1 MNLTDMIGTQI
12 MPGRFCPGRFLA
24 ENSLWAAAAVM
35 LSSLRFEKA
44 KDAAGNHIDFEPTF
58 RHGTVR

>member
-1 MNLTDMIGTQI
+1 MNLTDIIGAQI
-12 MPGRFCPGRFLA
+12 TSGRFCPGRLLA